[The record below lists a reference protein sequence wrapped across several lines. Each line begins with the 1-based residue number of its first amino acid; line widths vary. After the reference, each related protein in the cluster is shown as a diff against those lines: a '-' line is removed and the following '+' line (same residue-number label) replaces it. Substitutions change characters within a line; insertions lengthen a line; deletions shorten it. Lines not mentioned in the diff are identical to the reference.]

1 MNGPDRPHR
10 HGADP
15 DGAPVSEPGT
25 TGASHDRIEALLR
38 RTGARPPVPA
48 DRAARLKAAAKAQW
62 HAEVRRETKR
72 RWAWRGLATAA
83 AIGGIGAIGAMAVS
97 LGVMGG
103 TRPDPKRSADA
114 APAAP
119 AARVEMIADAA
130 WLRTAG
136 RETPAPLRPGDS
148 LAVGAEVA
156 TEERG
161 RVALRLTTGHS
172 IRLDT
177 GTRLRVLAD
186 RAIALDQ
193 GAVYVDSH
201 TAPLDRGASDTGAP
215 DAAAG
220 SIEIHT
226 PLGTI
231 RDIGTQFEVR
241 WLPASLRVRVREGRV
256 TFDTSGAA
264 VEVAAGQE
272 VERRRDQAGMGQAL
286 VPRALPITGAGLD
299 WIDGITPM
307 PGIDGRSLQWFL
319 AWMARE
325 RGLKLSF
332 ATPQAAAA
340 APRIVLNGSIA
351 GMTLDQALA
360 SVLATCQMTHR
371 IEGDVLRIELSS
383 PERPGTP

>member
-1 MNGPDRPHR
+1 M
-10 HGADP
+10 
-15 DGAPVSEPGT
+15 
-25 TGASHDRIEALLR
+25 
-38 RTGARPPVPA
+38 
-48 DRAARLKAAAKAQW
+48 
-62 HAEVRRETKR
+62 
-72 RWAWRGLATAA
+72 
-83 AIGGIGAIGAMAVS
+83 GAIAMS
-97 LGVMGG
+97 LGVLGG
-103 TRPDPKRSADA
+103 TRPDPKRSAGA

-119 AARVEMIADAA
+119 AARVEMIANAA
-130 WLRTAG
+130 WLRTTGGAS
-136 RETPAPLRPGDS
+136 PAPLRPGDS

-161 RVALRLTTGHS
+161 RVALRLATGHS

-186 RAIALDQ
+186 RAIALDE

-201 TAPLDRGASDTGAP
+201 TAAPDGGPSDRRPSDRGASDMGAP

-256 TFDTSGAA
+256 TFDTHGA
-264 VEVAAGQE
+264 VVDVGAGQE

-286 VPRALPITGAGLD
+286 IPQALPITGAALG

-319 AWMARE
+319 TWMARE

-340 APRIVLNGSIA
+340 APRIVLKGSIA
-351 GMTLDQALA
+351 GMTLEQALA

-371 IEGDVLRIELSS
+371 IEGDTLRVELSS
-383 PERPGTP
+383 PERPETP